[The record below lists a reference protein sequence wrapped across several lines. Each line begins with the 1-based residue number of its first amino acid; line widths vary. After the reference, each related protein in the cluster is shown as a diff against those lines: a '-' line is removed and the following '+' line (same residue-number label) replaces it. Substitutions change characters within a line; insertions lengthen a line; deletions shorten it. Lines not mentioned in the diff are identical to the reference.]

1 LRKRIGI
8 SQVELA
14 KRAGVSQALI
24 ARIEAGTVD
33 PRLSTYSKIWDVLR
47 RAGEEMKLAKD
58 VMAKPVIGVSPKDP
72 ISKAADLMKK
82 HDISQLPIISERR
95 AVGSLTEDTI
105 AREAFKYRS
114 KREFFALPIS
124 EIMEEPFPIVGPST
138 DLQTLSAL
146 LNRSPAVIISKG
158 GKIVGIVTEIDVIRA
173 MMEK

>member
-1 LRKRIGI
+1 
-8 SQVELA
+8 
-14 KRAGVSQALI
+14 
-24 ARIEAGTVD
+24 
-33 PRLSTYSKIWDVLR
+33 
-47 RAGEEMKLAKD
+47 MKLAKD